1 MSRATGEKRS
11 GEKKNKRLRARRED
25 RENERGKE
33 RYKEKKR
40 ASYSEKG
47 VPKRNVDIVGPPMD
61 LRRGENEVMNQR
73 KEKPKRAPTRHG
85 EKKILRLNKIRVSLT
100 LEAMNSHRKTSFIFF
115 PLVTWTRPKTVFVLV
130 FCDNAYE

>member
-47 VPKRNVDIVGPPMD
+47 VPKRNVDIVGPPTD

-100 LEAMNSHRKTSFIFF
+100 LEAM
-115 PLVTWTRPKTVFVLV
+115 
-130 FCDNAYE
+130 E